1 MLNND
6 IVKKCYFKID
16 IYCYQCYTGLVNL
29 LSSSKRESSSWNCPL
44 LQSPNWKK
52 FQRLIGNLYGRRG
65 VRTRRLNYRIN
76 SFQKG
81 LETILLGIRIRFS
94 GSVPLTSVAEPDPN
108 PDPRVSGHPGSGSI
122 S

>member
-1 MLNND
+1 
-6 IVKKCYFKID
+6 
-16 IYCYQCYTGLVNL
+16 
-29 LSSSKRESSSWNCPL
+29 
-44 LQSPNWKK
+44 
-52 FQRLIGNLYGRRG
+52 LYGRRG

-108 PDPRVSGHPGSGSI
+108 PDPRVSGPPGSGSI